1 MQVPLEL
8 IEKVSQV
15 VFLKIQRVKLAF
27 HHEFVELCLQWCSF
41 LAIVLS
47 WSLDTL
53 RFYLQMTVELGQAGC
68 ISSSKVLV
76 ELSLCQI
83 SQLNFLL
90 LQ

>member
-41 LAIVLS
+41 LAIKLDFRQSQILS
-47 WSLDTL
+47 TDDGRIGSSWLY
-53 RFYLQMTVELGQAGC
+53 YLQ
-68 ISSSKVLV
+68 
-76 ELSLCQI
+76 
-83 SQLNFLL
+83 
-90 LQ
+90 